1 MPSAIEEVFTTLQTA
16 FEAAG
21 LNVEIDR
28 GPEAMLDGAELPAV
42 ALSWLGASL
51 TTPDSCEGFFWKG
64 QVQVDCW
71 AKVQAGVTVLAGC
84 NALANTVA
92 SVVQTEQRGNSFG
105 GKFHECRP
113 ISVGDLSMVAP
124 DVGCLTVTLA
134 VQFFTAKGDWTAIL
148 T

>member
-1 MPSAIEEVFTTLQTA
+1 MPSAIEEVITTLQTA

-28 GPEAMLDGAELPAV
+28 GQEAMLDGAELPAV
-42 ALSWLGASL
+42 ALSWLGAPL
-51 TTPDSCEGFFWKG
+51 GTPDSCESFFWDG

-71 AKVQAGVTVLAGC
+71 AKVETGTTVLAGC
-84 NALANTVA
+84 GALASTVA
-92 SVVQTEQRGNSFG
+92 AVVQTKQRGNSFG

-113 ISVGDLSMVAP
+113 ISVGDLSSVTP
-124 DVGCLTVTLA
+124 DVGCLTITLA
-134 VQFFTAKGDWTAIL
+134 VQFYTAKGDWTAIL